1 MRSATLSV
9 RGRDIL
15 VKTAYDVAVIDGLKA
30 IGASWSRERYTW
42 TYPATVFGVVT
53 LVKALRALGLTCL
66 TDDMWIK
73 VAMDKAHKAADLMLD
88 GSNLPPFTTHSPI
101 PLFKHQRF
109 VIELTRILPAV
120 YCAHGMGTG
129 KTRSA
134 IEAIA
139 AIGAKRVLITCPKI
153 SITETWVP
161 QFEKYHDGRLTC
173 VPIAKGTM
181 EHKVRIARQAL
192 AAGPTAIVVNHE
204 TVWRKQFADFATS
217 LDWDLVVIDE
227 AHRIANGTSQ
237 VSMFFQ
243 ELAWHAEH
251 KLALSGT
258 PSRGSPLDLWAQ
270 MAFLDPGMLGP
281 DFKAF
286 KRTHCIYGGR
296 QQLPRQC
303 FKCHGSIAT
312 KKPAQWKCTRC
323 GKVYARYNDPMDICY
338 ECGGPVT
345 ELFPMQGKCV
355 SCGKV
360 YEAKH
365 VEIIGYKN
373 IDELH
378 RQFYQLAHR
387 VRTDDALDLPASTCV
402 TLTVTLSAEEK
413 RIYKEMEHKL
423 TAAINDGTIT
433 AANGLVKILRLQQI
447 TGGSSNDDDGHLV
460 TFGTSKRDRLIE
472 DLKDL
477 PLEEPVVVFCRFTHD
492 LNQVRQAA
500 VACGRIYRELSGHA
514 NELKEW
520 QTGEPAV
527 LGVQIS
533 SGGISIDL
541 TRARYCYCYSVGFSL
556 VDYEQ
561 AIARIRRQGQT
572 RNVCYRYLIA
582 AGTVDRDVYYALE
595 EKRDVVG
602 VVIDALKSHRKMVQA

>member
-1 MRSATLSV
+1 MRSATLNV
-9 RGRDIL
+9 KGRDIRI
-15 VKTAYDVAVIDGLKA
+15 KTAYDVAVIEGLKA
-30 IGASWSRERYTW
+30 IGASWDRGCYAW
-42 TYPATVFGVVT
+42 TYPATVFGVVK
-53 LVKALRALGLTCL
+53 LVKTLRALGLTCL

-73 VAMDKAHKAADLMLD
+73 VAMDKAHRAADLMLD
-88 GSNLPPFTTHSPI
+88 GANLSPFTTHSPL
-101 PLFKHQRF
+101 PLFRHQRF
-109 VIELTRILPAV
+109 VIEMTKVLPAV

-129 KTRSA
+129 KTRTA
-134 IEAIA
+134 IEAIS

-153 SITETWVP
+153 SIMETWVP
-161 QFEKYHDGRLTC
+161 QFEKYHDGRLSC
-173 VPIAKGTM
+173 VPIANGTM
-181 EHKVRIARQAL
+181 KHKARVARQAL
-192 AAGPTAIVVNHE
+192 AAGPAAIIINHE
-204 TVWRKQFADFATS
+204 SVWRKQFADFATS
-217 LDWDLVVIDE
+217 IDWDLIVIDE
-227 AHRIANGTSQ
+227 AHRIANESSK
-237 VSMFFQ
+237 VSTFFQ
-243 ELAWHAEH
+243 ELSWHAEH

-286 KRTHCIYGGR
+286 KRAHCIYGGR

-303 FKCHGSIAT
+303 FKCHSSIAT
-312 KKPAQWKCTRC
+312 KKPAHWQCTRC
-323 GKVYARYNDPMDICY
+323 NKVYLRYNDPMDICY
-338 ECGGPVT
+338 ECGGPVVQ
-345 ELFPMQGKCV
+345 LFGMQGMCTG
-355 SCGKV
+355 CGKV
-360 YEAKH
+360 FEAKP

-413 RIYKEMEHKL
+413 RIYKEMSHKL
-423 TAAINDGTIT
+423 AAAVRDGTIT
-433 AANGLVKILRLQQI
+433 AANGMVKLLRLQQI
-447 TGGSSNDDDGHLV
+447 TGGSSKDDDGNVV

-477 PLEEPVVVFCRFTHD
+477 PLDEPVVVFCRFTHD
-492 LNQVRQAA
+492 LAQVREAA
-500 VACGRIYRELSGHA
+500 TACGRIYRELSGHTD
-514 NELKEW
+514 ELKDW

-541 TRARYCYCYSVGFSL
+541 TRARYVYCYSVGFSL

-561 AIARIRRQGQT
+561 ALARVHRQGQT

-582 AGTVDRDVYYALE
+582 SGTIDRDVYAALD

-602 VVIDALKSHRKMVQA
+602 VVIDALKSNRKMVQA